1 MLLEQA
7 GQIGPLRLKNR
18 VVMSATGAL
27 IFLGAA
33 SRAASLGR

>member
-18 VVMSATGAL
+18 VVMAATGAL
-27 IFLGAA
+27 IFLLRNPHDG
-33 SRAASLGR
+33 